1 MLRGIV
7 ELNSHRFSKVSLED
21 LLRLQEL
28 TPQQRLSHLDQVLR
42 IGISKIILLLQDM
55 PLGFSSTTPMRAV
68 ILDYV
73 QDLRDLD
80 TCSPDHME
88 SFQACT
94 MRIFARHRDL
104 ILQLERG
111 IVEFQSGV
119 KSTYKPFAGLGPT
132 RCEDVSDSVP
142 GMRRIGEAL
151 DEFFKMRATLRLLIA
166 HCLELNGEAILP
178 ARYSQPAR
186 AVDMETGGVNL
197 PEVSRVGVVNLNTR
211 PSMVLVEAF
220 QHAQLWCRQKF
231 NRSVPLLVNDVPAL
245 QYPASMTTEDEGT
258 PYVDMHLYFVFF
270 EVLKNAFQASLR
282 QAGGELA
289 GHGDVPP
296 VYATMVSGASPS
308 DEENERIVKISDSGP
323 GVPRDRVGK
332 VWSYFYSTKD
342 AKDRTSMSEPGYSAA
357 GGAAERLPGGLGLGV
372 SRVLTRY
379 FGGEIKFHSIQR
391 KGTDV
396 YIYI

>member
-1 MLRGIV
+1 
-7 ELNSHRFSKVSLED
+7 
-21 LLRLQEL
+21 
-28 TPQQRLSHLDQVLR
+28 LR

-55 PLGFSSTTPMRAV
+55 PHGFSSTRPMRSV

-80 TCSPDHME
+80 TCPPDHME
-88 SFQACT
+88 SFHACT
-94 MRIFARHRDL
+94 MRIFSRHRDL

-119 KSTYKPFAGLGPT
+119 KSTYQPFAGFGPT
-132 RCEDVSDSVP
+132 RCQDVSDSVS

-166 HCLELNGEAILP
+166 HVLELNGEPILP

-186 AVDMETGGVNL
+186 HVPRTGSSPRVGEAVDMETHAANL
-197 PEVSRVGVVNLNTR
+197 PEVRRVGVVNLNTR
-211 PSMVLVEAF
+211 PSLVLVEAF

-231 NRSVPLLVNDVPAL
+231 NCSVPLLVNDVPAL
-245 QYPASMTTEDEGT
+245 QYPASMPTEDQGT
-258 PYVDMHLYFVFF
+258 PYVDMHLYFIFF

-282 QAGGELA
+282 HASGGGGLG
-289 GHGDVPP
+289 GHSSDIPP
-296 VYATMVSGASPS
+296 VYATMVSGASPN
-308 DEENERIVKISDSGP
+308 EENECMVKISDSGP
-323 GVPRDRVGK
+323 GVPRDHVNK
-332 VWSYFYSTKD
+332 VWSYFYSTKGG
-342 AKDRTSMSEPGYSAA
+342 KERTSMCEPVYSSTTSDAT
-357 GGAAERLPGGLGLGV
+357 ERLPGGLGLGV